1 MKAIIDTKV
10 PLEDRYIDDIPTIS
24 NPYQEE
30 NLKMYTNIVNYMVSK
45 DLVSITALNYTVRT
59 ATTLAQNKIELT
71 LEDNPYAQLLLD
83 PYKTDITE
91 TPLTIYST
99 FLFDKQPLN
108 LTKTNS
114 LLETQ
119 AKEPF
124 LSMQLGYLVA
134 RDIMNYDTDNP
145 TDLYSSKIPVQ
156 VTIDGKH
163 YFALY
168 HPSEQVLSVLRFNHQ
183 HQVQLTKA
191 EGLFVLNN
199 TVGTT
204 LTEKDSHR
212 DISQAIYEYLESVG
226 QTPASLKL
234 EVSISKLPTQVQ
246 SQYFNSTKLS
256 LSSTLNPLVGLFS
269 LLDNLSDFINP
280 QTGVLNTLTANKDTL
295 KPVSDLTIEATNQV
309 VSELI
314 KDNRI

>member
-10 PLEDRYIDDIPTIS
+10 PVEERFINDIPS
-24 NPYQEE
+24 LADPYNEE

-45 DLVSITALNYTVRT
+45 DLVSITALEYTIKRT
-59 ATTLAQNKIELT
+59 VTLVQNKIELT
-71 LEDNPYAQLLLD
+71 LEDNPYTQLLLD

-91 TPLTIYST
+91 TPLAVYST
-99 FLFDKQPLN
+99 FLFGKQSLN

-114 LLETQ
+114 LLETK

-124 LSMQLGYLVA
+124 LPMQLGYLVA

-168 HPSEQVLSVLRFNHQ
+168 QPSEQVLSVLRFNHQ
-183 HQVQLTKA
+183 HQVQLTKT

-212 DISQAIYEYLESVG
+212 DINQAVYEYLESVG
-226 QTPASLKL
+226 QTPDSLKL
-234 EVSISKLPTQVQ
+234 EVSVTKLPTQVQ
-246 SQYFNSTKLS
+246 SQYFNSTKFT

-269 LLDNLSDFINP
+269 LIDNLSDYIDP

-314 KDNRI
+314 KDNVI

>member
-45 DLVSITALNYTVRT
+45 DLVSITVLNYTVRT

-91 TPLTIYST
+91 TPLAIYST

-168 HPSEQVLSVLRFNHQ
+168 NPSEQVLSVLRFNHQ
-183 HQVQLTKA
+183 HQVQLTKT

-199 TVGTT
+199 TLGTT

-246 SQYFNSTKLS
+246 SQYFNRTKLS

-314 KDNRI
+314 KDNVI